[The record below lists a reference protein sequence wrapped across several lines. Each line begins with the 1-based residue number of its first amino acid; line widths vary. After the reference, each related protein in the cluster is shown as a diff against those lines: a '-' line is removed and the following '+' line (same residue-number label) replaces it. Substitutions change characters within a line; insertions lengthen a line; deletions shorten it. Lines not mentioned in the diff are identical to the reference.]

1 MLDYPA
7 MLSEIQDV
15 YLKDSAPWV
24 IGFSGGKDST
34 AALQMVFYAL
44 EALPP
49 GKLTKAV
56 HVVSNDTLVENPA
69 VVKRLDEQ
77 LGKIADA
84 GKRQL
89 FVHNPDLFNVAKVTP
104 QLEDR
109 FWVNLIGK
117 GYPSPN
123 RWFRWCT
130 DRLKIYPTNR
140 YLNSTVDQNGSAVV
154 VLGIRS
160 AESSTRSAAMKAHGN
175 GDRLY
180 KHSSLPDASVYA
192 PIADLSNDEV
202 WAYLLQCPNPWGSD
216 NRGLLGLYVSASGAG
231 ECPFVIEM
239 GTQSCG
245 KSRFGCWVCTVVDRD
260 KSMENL
266 VHNGEDWME
275 ELLQFRDWLYSA
287 RQQASQYVPRYL
299 ASRAKFGPFLLT
311 TRRRMLES
319 LLSMQDHLH
328 VELIG
333 SDELRYVEELLRRES
348 AAAVSEGLMR
358 FVLEFAS
365 GKRFALISD
374 FNVLL
379 STRER
384 LGPLHLGGAK
394 LLRTRGVSPEY
405 SRCTRLLYYEVE
417 R

>member
-49 GKLTKAV
+49 GKLSKPV

-84 GKRQL
+84 GKHRL
-89 FVHNPDLFNVAKVTP
+89 FAHNPDLFNVAKVTP

-140 YLNSTVDQNGSAVV
+140 YLHNTVDQNGSAVV

-175 GDRLY
+175 GHRLY
-180 KHSSLPDASVYA
+180 KHTSLPDASVYA

-216 NRGLLGLYVSASGAG
+216 NRGLLGLYVSASGGG
-231 ECPFVIEM
+231 ECPFVIET

-245 KSRFGCWVCTVVDRD
+245 KSRFGCWVCTVVVRD

-266 VHNGEDWME
+266 VHNGETWME
-275 ELLQFRDWLYSA
+275 DLLGFRNWLSQIREATAQHLPDSVAADA
-287 RQQASQYVPRYL
+287 R
-299 ASRAKFGPFLLT
+299 FGPFLLR
-311 TRRRMLES
+311 TRREILRRLLE
-319 LLSMQDHLH
+319 LQEPLSI
-328 VELIG
+328 ELVDKDEVARIG
-333 SDELRYVEELLRRES
+333 ELLEEEGRAQVEGGLREFEVQLANSRRLI
-348 AAAVSEGLMR
+348 V
-358 FVLEFAS
+358 
-365 GKRFALISD
+365 ISD
-374 FNVLL
+374 FDLVLA
-379 STRER
+379 SRTR
-384 LGPLHLGGAK
+384 LGPVHLRGAESISGR
-394 LLRTRGVSPEY
+394 LVSDEYARLTRVTY
-405 SRCTRLLYYEVE
+405 HAA
-417 R
+417 